1 MLQVTDE
8 EYTDF
13 FKQTFKEFLAPLGTS
28 HFNVEGTIEFS
39 AILFV
44 PGMAPFERQDMMQ
57 RSRNIKLFVK
67 RVFISDE
74 VRQRTSSWRQCP
86 ACTWLC
92 ASMLLDDQHRAW
104 ACCMPWRAQA

>member
-39 AILFV
+39 AMLFV

-74 VRQRTSSWRQCP
+74 VRKRTLPWRQCP
-86 ACTWLC
+86 ACTRLC
-92 ASMLLDDQHRAW
+92 ASMLPEVQH
-104 ACCMPWRAQA
+104 